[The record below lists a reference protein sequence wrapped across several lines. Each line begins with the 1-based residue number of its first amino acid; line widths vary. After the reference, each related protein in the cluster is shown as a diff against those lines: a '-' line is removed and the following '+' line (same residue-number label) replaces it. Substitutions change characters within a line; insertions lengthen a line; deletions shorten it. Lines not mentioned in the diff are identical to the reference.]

1 MLSRLYPR
9 GRLTAIFASQ
19 VQLQQLLPADIG
31 AAAAYEAYRTWKHNS
46 FLYEPLSADRELQ
59 REGLIGMAIAEST
72 SFSSLSGLRW
82 MVRNSK
88 QLSSERSCGGR
99 HARGRDSRTAS
110 GARGPVRRNSWK
122 FPKCVPEDR
131 KTLGEVLRVG
141 GPHSSRPC
149 RSRDIVLAT
158 R

>member
-1 MLSRLYPR
+1 MVCRLYPH
-9 GRLTAIFASQ
+9 GRLTAFLSPQ

-99 HARGRDSRTAS
+99 QARGRDSS
-110 GARGPVRRNSWK
+110 GACGPVRRNSWNLYER
-122 FPKCVPEDR
+122 VPEGR
-131 KTLGEVLRVG
+131 ITLGGELRVD
-141 GPHSSRPC
+141 RP
-149 RSRDIVLAT
+149 RSIKPYYSRDVVSAT
-158 R
+158 